1 LMYRRGDIPQSSYGE
16 EYLKRQLGDDMTVL
30 ARHSPINQLDAL
42 KAHVMLVVGG
52 KDERVPPIQGLGL
65 HQALANRHIAHEW
78 LFKANEMHGFY
89 DEAHIAEL
97 YTQLVQFLGAN
108 IGPGVTQ

>member
-1 LMYRRGDIPQSSYGE
+1 
-16 EYLKRQLGDDMTVL
+16 
-30 ARHSPINQLDAL
+30 
-42 KAHVMLVVGG
+42 
-52 KDERVPPIQGLGL
+52 VPPIQGLGL

>member
-1 LMYRRGDIPQSSYGE
+1 MRP
-16 EYLKRQLGDDMTVL
+16 
-30 ARHSPINQLDAL
+30 
-42 KAHVMLVVGG
+42 
-52 KDERVPPIQGLGL
+52 